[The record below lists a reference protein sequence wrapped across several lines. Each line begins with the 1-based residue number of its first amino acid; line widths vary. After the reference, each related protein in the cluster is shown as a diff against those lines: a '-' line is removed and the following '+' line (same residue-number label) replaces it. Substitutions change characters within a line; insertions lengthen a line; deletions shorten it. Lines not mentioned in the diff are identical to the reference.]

1 MLNPDFK
8 TIFAFK
14 IGKLYFLDNIYAK
27 YLYLHKYKYNFLLN
41 FNFLHIFFV
50 KFIRTV
56 LMDPFKL
63 FIEIGLDEIQFKK
76 I

>member
-1 MLNPDFK
+1 MQSIYTYININ
-8 TIFAFK
+8 TIFF
-14 IGKLYFLDNIYAK
+14 
-27 YLYLHKYKYNFLLN
+27 LN